1 MLRQLSCYDVTVAT
15 RQTFLTT
22 ETRNF
27 RVILSLYLYF
37 IRGLKYLISIN
48 GQEYENVFKKWLL

>member
-48 GQEYENVFKKWLL
+48 GQEYENVFKK